1 MNQPLA
7 RYRCLEQRVVFITG
21 GGSGIGASLTRAFH
35 HQGARVVFVDIND
48 EASEALVAE
57 LSAAAGEPPLYHH
70 CDIRD
75 VESLQKVIADTG
87 QNVGPIH
94 TLVNNAASDD
104 RHRWQDVDA
113 AYWDERMSLNLRP
126 MFFAAQAAAE
136 QMMQTGGGSIINF
149 GSVSV
154 QMALGGLPAYVTAK
168 AAVHGLTR
176 SLARDLGEHNIR
188 VNTLV
193 PGAVMTERQIE
204 KWISP
209 EDEITIQERQ
219 CLKIRLEPQHI
230 APAVL
235 FLASAE
241 SKAITGQELAVDAG
255 WA

>member
-1 MNQPLA
+1 MNQHSA
-7 RYRCLEQRVVFITG
+7 RYTSLEQRVVFITG
-21 GGSGIGASLTRAFH
+21 GGSGIGASITRAFH
-35 HQGARVVFVDIND
+35 QQGAQVVFVDIND
-48 EASEALVAE
+48 AASEALVEELRAE
-57 LSAAAGEPPLYHH
+57 TGEAPRYHH

-75 VESLQKVIADTG
+75 VASLQQVIAETG

-94 TLVNNAASDD
+94 TLINNAASDD
-104 RHRWQDVDA
+104 RHAWRDVDV

-126 MFFAAQAAAE
+126 MFFAAQATAE
-136 QMMQTGGGSIINF
+136 QMMKAGGGSIINF

-193 PGAVMTERQIE
+193 PGAVMTERQLE

-219 CLKIRLEPQHI
+219 CLKIRLEPKHI

-235 FLASAE
+235 FLASDE
-241 SKAITGQELAVDAG
+241 SQAITGQELAVDAG

>member
-1 MNQPLA
+1 MNQHSA
-7 RYRCLEQRVVFITG
+7 RYTSLEQRVVFITG

-35 HQGARVVFVDIND
+35 LQGARVVFVDIND
-48 EASEALVAE
+48 EASEALVEELRAE
-57 LSAAAGEPPLYHH
+57 TGKAPRYHH

-75 VESLQKVIADTG
+75 VASLQQVIAETG

-104 RHRWQDVDA
+104 RHAWQDVDV

-136 QMMQTGGGSIINF
+136 QMMQAGGGSIINF

-176 SLARDLGEHNIR
+176 SLARELGEHNIR

-193 PGAVMTERQIE
+193 PGSVMTERQLE

-209 EDEITIQERQ
+209 GDEVAIQQRQ
-219 CLKIRLEPQHI
+219 CLKMRLESHHI

-241 SKAITGQELAVDAG
+241 SQAITAQELAVDAG

>member
-1 MNQPLA
+1 MNQPSA
-7 RYRCLEQRVVFITG
+7 RYASLEQRVVFITG

-35 HQGARVVFVDIND
+35 HQGARVVFVDID
-48 EASEALVAE
+48 DKPSEALVEELRAE
-57 LSAAAGEPPLYHH
+57 TGEAPRYHH

-75 VESLQKVIADTG
+75 VASLQQVITETG

-104 RHRWQDVDA
+104 RHAWREVDV

-136 QMMQTGGGSIINF
+136 QMMKAGGGSIINF

-168 AAVHGLTR
+168 AAVHGLSR

-193 PGAVMTERQIE
+193 PGAVMTQRQLE

-209 EDEITIQERQ
+209 DDEVTIQERQ
-219 CLKIRLEPQHI
+219 CLKMRLESHHI

-235 FLASAE
+235 FLASDE
-241 SKAITGQELAVDAG
+241 SQAITGQELAVDAG

>member
-1 MNQPLA
+1 MNQPPA
-7 RYRCLEQRVVFITG
+7 RYPSLDQRMVFITG
-21 GGSGIGASLTRAFH
+21 GGSGIGAELTRAFH
-35 HQGARVVFVDIND
+35 YQGARVVFVDIND
-48 EASEALVAE
+48 QDSEALVAQLHAE
-57 LSAAAGEPPLYHH
+57 TGNAPVYHH

-75 VESLQKVIADTG
+75 VASLQQVIAETG
-87 QNVGPIH
+87 QNVGPVSV
-94 TLVNNAASDD
+94 LVNNAASDD
-104 RHRWQDVDA
+104 RHDWQTVDV

-126 MFFAAQAAAE
+126 MFFAAQAAAK
-136 QMMQTGGGSIINF
+136 QMMQAGGGSIINV

-176 SLARDLGEHNIR
+176 SLARELGEHHIR

-193 PGAVMTERQIE
+193 PGAVMTPRQLE

-209 EDEITIQERQ
+209 DDETTIQARQ
-219 CLKIRLEPQHI
+219 CLKLRLEPQHI
-230 APAVL
+230 APTVL

-241 SKAITGQELAVDAG
+241 SLAISGQALAVDAG

>member
-1 MNQPLA
+1 MNQHSA
-7 RYRCLEQRVVFITG
+7 RYTSLEQRVVFITG

-35 HQGARVVFVDIND
+35 YQGARVVFVDIND
-48 EASEALVAE
+48 AASEALVNE
-57 LSAAAGEPPLYHH
+57 LRTETGEAPRYHH
-70 CDIRD
+70 CDIRN
-75 VESLQKVIADTG
+75 VASLQQVIAETG
-87 QNVGPIH
+87 QNVGLIH
-94 TLVNNAASDD
+94 TLINNAANDD
-104 RHRWQDVDA
+104 RHAWQEVDV

-136 QMMQTGGGSIINF
+136 QMIQTGGGSIINF

-154 QMALGGLPAYVTAK
+154 QMALGGLPLYVTAK

-193 PGAVMTERQIE
+193 PGAVMTERQLD
-204 KWISP
+204 KWIGP
-209 EDEITIQERQ
+209 DDEAAIQARQ
-219 CLKIRLEPQHI
+219 CLKLRLEPQHI
-230 APAVL
+230 APTAL

-241 SKAITGQELAVDAG
+241 SQAISGQELAVDGG

>member
-7 RYRCLEQRVVFITG
+7 RYGCLEQRVVFITG

-75 VESLQKVIADTG
+75 VESLQQVIAETG
-87 QNVGPIH
+87 QNVGLIH

-104 RHRWQDVDA
+104 RHRWQEIDVT
-113 AYWDERMSLNLRP
+113 YWDERMSLNLRP

-136 QMMQTGGGSIINF
+136 QMIQAGGGSIINF

-176 SLARDLGEHNIR
+176 SLARELGEHNIR

-193 PGAVMTERQIE
+193 PGAVMTERQLE
-204 KWISP
+204 KWITP
-209 EDEITIQERQ
+209 EDEATIQQRQ
-219 CLKIRLEPQHI
+219 CLKMRLEPQHI

-235 FLASAE
+235 FLASDE
-241 SKAITGQELAVDAG
+241 SQAITGQKIAVDAG
-255 WA
+255 WS

>member
-1 MNQPLA
+1 MNQPSA
-7 RYRCLEQRVVFITG
+7 RYASLEQRVVFITG

-35 HQGARVVFVDIND
+35 HQGARVVFVDID
-48 EASEALVAE
+48 DKPSEALVEELRAE
-57 LSAAAGEPPLYHH
+57 TGEAPRYHH

-75 VESLQKVIADTG
+75 VASLQQVITETG

-104 RHRWQDVDA
+104 RHAWREVDV

-136 QMMQTGGGSIINF
+136 QMMKAGGGSIINF

-168 AAVHGLTR
+168 AAVHGLSR

-193 PGAVMTERQIE
+193 PGAVMTQRQLE

-209 EDEITIQERQ
+209 EDEVTIQERQ
-219 CLKIRLEPQHI
+219 CLKMRLESHHI

-235 FLASAE
+235 FLASDE
-241 SKAITGQELAVDAG
+241 SQAITGQELAVDAG

>member
-1 MNQPLA
+1 MNQHLA
-7 RYRCLEQRVVFITG
+7 RYGCLEQRVVFITG

-35 HQGARVVFVDIND
+35 YQGARVVFVDIDD
-48 EASEALVAE
+48 EASESLVAE

-75 VESLQKVIADTG
+75 VASLQQVIADTG
-87 QNVGPIH
+87 QNVGLIH

-104 RHRWQDVDA
+104 RHSWREVDV

-136 QMMQTGGGSIINF
+136 QMIQAGGGSIINF

-154 QMALGGLPAYVTAK
+154 QMALGGLSAYVTAK

-193 PGAVMTERQIE
+193 PGAVMTQRQLE
-204 KWISP
+204 KWIGP
-209 EDEITIQERQ
+209 DDEAAIQARQ
-219 CLKIRLEPQHI
+219 CLKLRLEPEHI

-235 FLASAE
+235 FLSSAE
-241 SKAITGQELAVDAG
+241 SMAITGQEFAVDAG

>member
-1 MNQPLA
+1 MNQHSA
-7 RYRCLEQRVVFITG
+7 RYVSLEQRVVFITG
-21 GGSGIGASLTRAFH
+21 GGSGIGAALTRAFH

-48 EASEALVAE
+48 AASEALVDE
-57 LSAAAGEPPLYHH
+57 LRADTGEAPLYYH

-75 VESLQKVIADTG
+75 VASLQRVIAETG

-104 RHRWQDVDA
+104 RHDWREVDV

-136 QMMQTGGGSIINF
+136 QMIEAGGGSIINF

-168 AAVHGLTR
+168 AAAHGLTR
-176 SLARDLGEHNIR
+176 SLARELGEYNIR

-193 PGAVMTERQIE
+193 PGSVITERQLE

-209 EDEITIQERQ
+209 EDEVAIQQRQ
-219 CLKIRLEPQHI
+219 CLKMRLEAEHI

-241 SKAITGQELAVDAG
+241 SQAITGQELAVDAG

>member
-1 MNQPLA
+1 MNQHSA
-7 RYRCLEQRVVFITG
+7 RYASLDQRVVFITG

-35 HQGARVVFVDIND
+35 YQGARVAFVDIND
-48 EASEALVAE
+48 EASQALVEE
-57 LSAAAGEPPLYHH
+57 LSGSGQAPLYHH

-75 VESLQKVIADTG
+75 VAKLQQIIAEIG
-87 QNVGPIH
+87 QSVGSID
-94 TLVNNAASDD
+94 TLVNNAANDD
-104 RHRWQDVDA
+104 RHSWRDVDV

-126 MFFAAQAAAE
+126 MFFAAQAVAE
-136 QMMQTGGGSIINF
+136 QMMVAGGGSIINF

-193 PGAVMTERQIE
+193 PGSVITERQLE
-204 KWISP
+204 KWIGP
-209 EDEITIQERQ
+209 DDEAAIQARQ
-219 CLKIRLEPQHI
+219 CLKFRLEPQHI

-241 SKAITGQELAVDAG
+241 SQAISGQELMVDAG

>member
-1 MNQPLA
+1 MNQHSA
-7 RYRCLEQRVVFITG
+7 RYVDLKQRVVFITG
-21 GGSGIGASLTRAFH
+21 GGSGIGAALTRAFH

-48 EASEALVAE
+48 AASEALVDE
-57 LSAAAGEPPLYHH
+57 LRADSGEAPRYHH

-75 VESLQKVIADTG
+75 VASLQQVIAETG
-87 QNVGPIH
+87 QNIGPIH

-104 RHRWQDVDA
+104 RHRWQDVDVG
-113 AYWDERMSLNLRP
+113 YWDERMSLNLRP

-136 QMMQTGGGSIINF
+136 QMIKADGGSIINF

-176 SLARDLGEHNIR
+176 SLARDLGEHHIR

-193 PGAVMTERQIE
+193 PGAVMTERQLE
-204 KWISP
+204 KWIGP
-209 EDEITIQERQ
+209 DDEATIQERQ
-219 CLKIRLEPQHI
+219 CLKMRLEAEHI

-235 FLASAE
+235 FLASSE
-241 SKAITGQELAVDAG
+241 SQAITGQELAVDGG

>member
-1 MNQPLA
+1 MNQHSA
-7 RYRCLEQRVVFITG
+7 RYVSLDQRVVFITG
-21 GGSGIGASLTRAFH
+21 GGSGIGAALTRAFH

-48 EASEALVAE
+48 AASEALVAE
-57 LSAAAGEPPLYHH
+57 LSGETGEAPRYHH

-75 VESLQKVIADTG
+75 VASLQQVIAETG
-87 QNVGPIH
+87 REMGPIH

-104 RHRWQDVDA
+104 RHDWREVDV

-136 QMMQTGGGSIINF
+136 QMIEAGGGSIINF

-168 AAVHGLTR
+168 AAAHGLTR
-176 SLARDLGEHNIR
+176 SLARELGEHNIR

-193 PGAVMTERQIE
+193 PGSVITERQLE

-209 EDEITIQERQ
+209 EDEVAIQQRQ
-219 CLKIRLEPQHI
+219 CLKMRLEAEHI

-241 SKAITGQELAVDAG
+241 SQAITGQELAVDAG

>member
-1 MNQPLA
+1 MNQPSA
-7 RYRCLEQRVVFITG
+7 HYMSLEQQVVFITG

-48 EASEALVAE
+48 EASQALVDE
-57 LSAAAGEPPLYHH
+57 LQAKTGQAPLYYH

-75 VESLQKVIADTG
+75 VACLQRIIADTG
-87 QNVGPIH
+87 QTVGPIA
-94 TLVNNAASDD
+94 TLVNNAANDD
-104 RHRWQDVDA
+104 RHGWQEVDV
-113 AYWDERMSLNLRP
+113 AYWDERMAINLRP
-126 MFFAAQAAAE
+126 MFFAAQAAAK
-136 QMMQTGGGSIINF
+136 QMMGAGGGSIINF

-168 AAVHGLTR
+168 AAAHGLTR
-176 SLARDLGEHNIR
+176 SLARELGVHNIR

-193 PGAVMTERQIE
+193 PGSVMTERQLE
-204 KWISP
+204 KWIGP
-209 EDEITIQERQ
+209 GDEAEIQARQ
-219 CLKIRLEPQHI
+219 CLKLRLEPEHI

-241 SKAITGQELAVDAG
+241 SQAISGQELAVDGG

>member
-1 MNQPLA
+1 MNQHSA
-7 RYRCLEQRVVFITG
+7 RYTSLEQRVVFITG

-35 HQGARVVFVDIND
+35 LQGARVVFVDIND
-48 EASEALVAE
+48 EASEALVEE
-57 LSAAAGEPPLYHH
+57 LHVETGEAPHYHH

-75 VESLQKVIADTG
+75 VASLQQVIAETG
-87 QNVGPIH
+87 QHLGPIH

-104 RHRWQDVDA
+104 RHAWQDVDV

-126 MFFAAQAAAE
+126 MFFAAQAAAK

-176 SLARDLGEHNIR
+176 SLARELGEHNIR

-193 PGAVMTERQIE
+193 PGSVMTERQLE

-209 EDEITIQERQ
+209 GDEVAIQQRQ
-219 CLKIRLEPQHI
+219 CLKMRLEPQHI

-241 SKAITGQELAVDAG
+241 SQAITAQELAVDAG

>member
-1 MNQPLA
+1 MNQPSA
-7 RYRCLEQRVVFITG
+7 RYASLDQRVVFITG

-35 HQGARVVFVDIND
+35 YQGARVVFVDIND
-48 EASEALVAE
+48 EDSQTLVAE
-57 LSAAAGEPPLYHH
+57 LSDETGKAPRYYH

-75 VESLQKVIADTG
+75 VASLQQVIAEIG
-87 QNVGPIH
+87 QNVGLIH
-94 TLVNNAASDD
+94 SLVNNAASDD
-104 RHRWQDVDA
+104 RHAWRDVDV

-126 MFFAAQAAAE
+126 MFFAAQAVAE
-136 QMMQTGGGSIINF
+136 QMMQLGGGSIINF

-193 PGAVMTERQIE
+193 PGAVMTPRQLE
-204 KWISP
+204 KWITP
-209 EDEITIQERQ
+209 GDEAVIQERQ
-219 CLKIRLEPQHI
+219 CLKMRLEPHHI

-241 SKAITGQELAVDAG
+241 SQAITGQELTVDGG
-255 WA
+255 WG

>member
-7 RYRCLEQRVVFITG
+7 RYTSLDQQVVFITG

-48 EASEALVAE
+48 AASEALVAE
-57 LSAAAGEPPLYHH
+57 LHAETGEAPRYYH

-75 VESLQKVIADTG
+75 VVSLQRVIAETG
-87 QNVGPIH
+87 HIVGPIY

-104 RHRWQDVDA
+104 RHRWQDVDV

-126 MFFAAQAAAE
+126 MFFAAQVAAE
-136 QMMQTGGGSIINF
+136 QMIKAGGGSIINF

-154 QMALGGLPAYVTAK
+154 QMALGGLPLYVTAK
-168 AAVHGLTR
+168 AAIHGLTR

-193 PGAVMTERQIE
+193 PGAVMTERQLE

-209 EDEITIQERQ
+209 KDEAAIQQRQ
-219 CLKIRLEPQHI
+219 CLKMRLEPQHI
-230 APAVL
+230 APIAL
-235 FLASAE
+235 FLASVE
-241 SKAITGQELAVDAG
+241 SQAITAQELAVDAG

>member
-1 MNQPLA
+1 MNQHSAHYASLD
-7 RYRCLEQRVVFITG
+7 RRVVFITG

-35 HQGARVVFVDIND
+35 RQGAQVVFVDIND
-48 EASEALVAE
+48 AASEALVAE
-57 LSAAAGEPPLYHH
+57 LSAETGKAPRYHH
-70 CDIRD
+70 CDIRE
-75 VESLQKVIADTG
+75 VANLQQVIAETG
-87 QNVGPIH
+87 QSVGPIH
-94 TLVNNAASDD
+94 VLVNNAASDD
-104 RHRWQDVDA
+104 RHSWQDVDV

-136 QMMQTGGGSIINF
+136 QMMTAGGGSIINF

-193 PGAVMTERQIE
+193 PGAVMTERQLE

-209 EDEITIQERQ
+209 EDEVAIQHRQ

-241 SKAITGQELAVDAG
+241 SLAITGQELAVDAG
-255 WA
+255 WG

>member
-1 MNQPLA
+1 MNQPSA
-7 RYRCLEQRVVFITG
+7 RYASLEQRVVFITG

-35 HQGARVVFVDIND
+35 QQGAQVVFVDIND
-48 EASEALVAE
+48 AASEALVSE
-57 LSAAAGEPPLYHH
+57 LSAETGKAPCYHH

-75 VESLQKVIADTG
+75 VASLQHVIAETG
-87 QNVGPIH
+87 QSLGPIH
-94 TLVNNAASDD
+94 ALVNNAASDD
-104 RHRWQDVDA
+104 RHAWQDVDVT
-113 AYWDERMSLNLRP
+113 YWDERMSLNLRP

-136 QMMQTGGGSIINF
+136 QMMQAGGGSIINF

-193 PGAVMTERQIE
+193 PGAVMTERQLE

-219 CLKIRLEPQHI
+219 CLKMRLEPQHI

-235 FLASAE
+235 FLASNE
-241 SKAITGQELAVDAG
+241 SQAITGQELAVDAG

>member
-1 MNQPLA
+1 MNQPSA
-7 RYRCLEQRVVFITG
+7 RYASLEQRVVFITG

-35 HQGARVVFVDIND
+35 HQGARVVFVDIDD
-48 EASEALVAE
+48 EASEALVE
-57 LSAAAGEPPLYHH
+57 KLRVETGEAPRFHH
-70 CDIRD
+70 CDIRN
-75 VESLQKVIADTG
+75 VASLQQVIAETG

-94 TLVNNAASDD
+94 ALVNNAASDD
-104 RHRWQDVDA
+104 RHAWRDVDV

-136 QMMQTGGGSIINF
+136 QMMQAGGGSIINF

-154 QMALGGLPAYVTAK
+154 QVALGGLPAYVTAK

-193 PGAVMTERQIE
+193 PGAVMTQRQLE

-235 FLASAE
+235 FLASDE
-241 SKAITGQELAVDAG
+241 SQAITGQELAVDAG

>member
-1 MNQPLA
+1 MNQPSA
-7 RYRCLEQRVVFITG
+7 RYASLEQRVVFITG

-35 HQGARVVFVDIND
+35 HQGSRVVFVDIDD
-48 EASEALVAE
+48 EASEALVSE
-57 LSAAAGEPPLYHH
+57 LRTETGEAPRFHH

-75 VESLQKVIADTG
+75 VASLQQVIAETG
-87 QNVGPIH
+87 QHLGLIH
-94 TLVNNAASDD
+94 TLINNAASDD
-104 RHRWQDVDA
+104 RHRWQDVDVT
-113 AYWDERMSLNLRP
+113 YWDERMSLNLRP
-126 MFFAAQAAAE
+126 MFFAAQAAAQ
-136 QMMQTGGGSIINF
+136 QMIEAGGGSIINF

-193 PGAVMTERQIE
+193 PGAVMTERQLE

-219 CLKIRLEPQHI
+219 CLKMRLESQHI

-241 SKAITGQELAVDAG
+241 SHAITGQELAVDAG

>member
-1 MNQPLA
+1 MNQHSA
-7 RYRCLEQRVVFITG
+7 RYVSLEQRVVFITG
-21 GGSGIGASLTRAFH
+21 GGSGIGAALTRAFH

-48 EASEALVAE
+48 AASEALVAE
-57 LSAAAGEPPLYHH
+57 LSSETGKAPLYHH

-75 VESLQKVIADTG
+75 VASLQRVIAETG

-104 RHRWQDVDA
+104 RHDWREVDV

-136 QMMQTGGGSIINF
+136 QMIEAGGGSIINF

-168 AAVHGLTR
+168 AAAHGLTR
-176 SLARDLGEHNIR
+176 SLARELGEYNIR

-193 PGAVMTERQIE
+193 PGSVMTERQLE

-209 EDEITIQERQ
+209 EDEVAIQQRQ
-219 CLKIRLEPQHI
+219 CLKMRLEAQHI

-241 SKAITGQELAVDAG
+241 SQAITGQELAVDAG

>member
-1 MNQPLA
+1 MNQSSA
-7 RYRCLEQRVVFITG
+7 RYTSLEQRVVFITG
-21 GGSGIGASLTRAFH
+21 GGSGIGAELTRAFH

-48 EASEALVAE
+48 GDSRALVDKLQAE
-57 LSAAAGEPPLYHH
+57 TGQAPLYHH

-75 VESLQKVIADTG
+75 IASLQQVIAETG
-87 QNVGPIH
+87 KNVGPIH
-94 TLVNNAASDD
+94 TLVNNAANDD
-104 RHRWQDVDA
+104 RHTWDDVDV

-126 MFFAAQAAAE
+126 MFFAAQAAAK
-136 QMMQTGGGSIINF
+136 QMIAAGGGSIINF

-168 AAVHGLTR
+168 AAAHGLTR
-176 SLARDLGEHNIR
+176 SLARDLGKHNIR

-193 PGAVMTERQIE
+193 PGSVMTERQLE
-204 KWISP
+204 KWIGP
-209 EDEITIQERQ
+209 EDEAAIQERQ
-219 CLKIRLEPQHI
+219 CLKLRLEPQHI

-241 SKAITGQELAVDAG
+241 SQAITGQELAVDAG

>member
-1 MNQPLA
+1 MNQHSV
-7 RYRCLEQRVVFITG
+7 RYASLDQRVVFITG
-21 GGSGIGASLTRAFH
+21 GGSGIGAELTRAFH

-48 EASEALVAE
+48 DASHALVAE
-57 LSAAAGEPPLYHH
+57 LKTETGQAPIYHH

-75 VESLQKVIADTG
+75 VASLQQVVAETG
-87 QNVGPIH
+87 ENVGPIH

-104 RHRWQDVDA
+104 RHSWRDIDV

-126 MFFAAQAAAE
+126 MFFTAQAVAE
-136 QMMQTGGGSIINF
+136 QMIKNGGGSIINF

-176 SLARDLGEHNIR
+176 SLARELGEHNIR

-193 PGAVMTERQIE
+193 PGSVMTERQLE
-204 KWISP
+204 KWIGP
-209 EDEITIQERQ
+209 DDEAAIQERQ
-219 CLKIRLEPQHI
+219 CLKLRLESAHI
-230 APAVL
+230 APVAL

-241 SKAITGQELAVDAG
+241 SQAITGQELAVDAG